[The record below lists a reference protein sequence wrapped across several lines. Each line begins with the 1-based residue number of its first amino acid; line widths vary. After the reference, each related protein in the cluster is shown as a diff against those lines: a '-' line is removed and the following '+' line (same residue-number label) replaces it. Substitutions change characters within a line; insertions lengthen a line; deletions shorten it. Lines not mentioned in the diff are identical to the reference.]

1 MENNQSL
8 SLDVREVGRNC
19 TKTVSRCNFSVTIYL
34 IVCGIAVS
42 IISGAIS
49 YALLA
54 FLGEEGYVSVLQN
67 PLYYNIINWSLQ
79 VICMYIIGYPVFHSL
94 TKHLPRRDKS
104 DKEKLGF
111 FNFIG
116 IFLMLEGVMLIG
128 SIIANNVTDLINR
141 LLNIEVKDTTGEF
154 IGQTPIG
161 IVILVVVIIGPIFEE
176 LIFRKI
182 YIDAIG
188 KYSTKTA
195 ILVSAASFALFHGN
209 ITQIIYTFGVGL
221 ILGWVYAKTK
231 NIVYPIILHMLLNF
245 FGTVPSLLVEDSINR
260 IFSIPEAEWASA
272 MSDPSF
278 WVDYLKVMAVSL
290 MQYGFIFIGGII
302 LLIMIFGKKFKL
314 DTSDEVKFGFF
325 RKLRIYVFN
334 GGTLLFFIYTVI
346 TVLLSLFLPV
356 IEQALESLT

>member
-8 SLDVREVGRNC
+8 SPDVREVGRNC
-19 TKTVSRCNFSVTIYL
+19 TKTVSRCNFSTTIYL
-34 IVCGIAVS
+34 VVCGIAAS
-42 IISGAIS
+42 IISSAIT
-49 YALLA
+49 YALIA
-54 FLGEEGYVSVLQN
+54 FLGQDGYVSVLEN

-94 TKHLPRRDKS
+94 TKHLPRRDTS

-111 FNFIG
+111 FKFIG
-116 IFLMLEGVMLIG
+116 IFLMVEGVMLIG
-128 SIIANNVTDLINR
+128 SMVATTVTDLINN
-141 LLNIEVKDTTGEF
+141 LLNIEVTDTTGEF
-154 IGQTPIG
+154 IAETPIG

-176 LIFRKI
+176 LIFRKM
-182 YIDAIG
+182 YIDTIG
-188 KYSTKTA
+188 KYSTTTA

-231 NIVYPIILHMLLNF
+231 NIVYTIILHMLLNF
-245 FGTVPSLLVEDSINR
+245 FGSVPSLLVEDSINR
-260 IFSIPEAEWASA
+260 ILSTPESEWVSA
-272 MSDPSF
+272 LSDPTF
-278 WVDYLKVMAVSL
+278 LLDYLKVMAVSL
-290 MQYGFIFIGGII
+290 MQYGFIFVGGII
-302 LLIMIFGKKFKL
+302 LLIMIFGRKFKL

-334 GGTLLFFIYTVI
+334 IGTFIFVIYTVLN
-346 TVLLSLFLPV
+346 VLLILFLPV